1 MRFYANNPI
10 IHCRPRNKLTPTIE
24 RSLILKTIVSTWLS
38 IIILTVIVPSDGF
51 TLCAGDFDT
60 DNDVDGW
67 NLYQLVS
74 GKKGTT
80 LSFFTADFGRVGCP
94 DLPAAPLNQF
104 TIGDSI
110 GEGQAADGTIGELH
124 HEAVWST
131 GFVAANIVYSLNVRF
146 KESEPTGYFE
156 NDAIHDNIFNQ
167 AASGAVMADFEVQAN
182 EVVAAAAGN
191 PLVDTAGIISVLLGN
206 NDVCSASSI
215 AMLTGDPMKELFEQ
229 QYRAGLD
236 VLAAS
241 PATRDAFIHVSSI
254 PAIYWLWI
262 AKRTNPVCR
271 VFIWP
276 FVPCQIL
283 LQNASIYDCVTDD
296 SDLDPD
302 TIDPDDGL
310 NCKRR
315 KEFHA
320 AIRDEYNRILA
331 DVLLEYKTDGRLPN
345 AYFVDIFDIQFE
357 GIDVNNGDCF
367 HPSIAGHDML
377 AGEEWLRSPWGWK

>member
-1 MRFYANNPI
+1 
-10 IHCRPRNKLTPTIE
+10 
-24 RSLILKTIVSTWLS
+24 LKTLLNTWLC
-38 IIILTVIVPSDGF
+38 IIILSITGPAAGYS
-51 TLCAGDFDT
+51 LCSGDFDT

-80 LSFFTADFGRVGCP
+80 LSFFAADFGRMGCP
-94 DLPAAPLNQF
+94 DIPAAPLNQF

-110 GEGQAADGTIGELH
+110 GEGEAADGTIGELH

-131 GFVAANIVYSLNVRF
+131 GFAPSDIVYSLNERF
-146 KESEPTGYFE
+146 EDNEPVGYSENNAAT
-156 NDAIHDNIFNQ
+156 DSIFNQ
-167 AASGAVMADFEVQAN
+167 AVSGAIMADFQVQAN
-182 EVVAAAAGN
+182 AVVAASADTPSESAGM
-191 PLVDTAGIISVLLGN
+191 ISVLLGN
-206 NDVCSASSI
+206 NDVCKASSI
-215 AMLTGDPMKELFEQ
+215 DTLLGDPMMELFEQ

-241 PATRDAFIHVSSI
+241 PATRDASIHVSSI

-262 AKRTNPVCR
+262 AKRTNFLCR
-271 VFIWP
+271 LIIWP

-283 LQNASIYDCVTDD
+283 LQNASIYDCVNED
-296 SDLDPD
+296 SDLNPD
-302 TIDPDDGL
+302 TIDSDDGP

-377 AGEEWLRSPWGWK
+377 ADKEWCRSPWGASDPICLFTE